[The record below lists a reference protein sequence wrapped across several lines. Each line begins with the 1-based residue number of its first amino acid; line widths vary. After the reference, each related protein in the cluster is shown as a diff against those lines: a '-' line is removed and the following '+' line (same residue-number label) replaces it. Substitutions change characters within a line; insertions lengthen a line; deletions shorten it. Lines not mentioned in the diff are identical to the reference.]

1 MFEKEQQINP
11 IKVRIYSFIKEKGVK
26 KGIFCEKVGV
36 SIKNFQGNN
45 AYSNLGA
52 EKVTQIMR
60 AFPEL
65 SPDWLLLGKGAML
78 RPSPPAPA
86 ASAPQEAPPAPAA
99 SAPQAAPPPKA
110 AQAAPPPQAAPQAA
124 PPPKAAQ
131 AAPHSQVDAIEENFH
146 LSQIDTAVREPDLHN
161 YGKGDHLGP
170 LMRLDNP
177 EITKLRAGAS
187 ARAIGSSIAR
197 PKKRTAR
204 PKKPTKRLPN

>member
-86 ASAPQEAPPAPAA
+86 ASAPQEAPP
-99 SAPQAAPPPKA
+99 PKA
-110 AQAAPPPQAAPQAA
+110 AQAAPQAA
-124 PPPKAAQ
+124 PPPESSASR
-131 AAPHSQVDAIEENFH
+131 APS
-146 LSQIDTAVREPDLHN
+146 
-161 YGKGDHLGP
+161 
-170 LMRLDNP
+170 
-177 EITKLRAGAS
+177 RAPSESSAS
-187 ARAIGSSIAR
+187 RAPFASGCY
-197 PKKRTAR
+197 
-204 PKKPTKRLPN
+204 